1 MVEPV
6 ADSGAR
12 VRSVSSSVPRDQ
24 RAQNAAEAADA
35 LGRYGATCVTMSASS
50 SGSGGACAL
59 YGALALVYVGLVAD
73 FYVTYKLSGDV
84 SVLRGLVALSGD
96 SGGDFVRG
104 DGRTVVPSELT
115 TGDSYRSSEGAISRE
130 RRSAHR
136 RGRKEAAAARA
147 RDASENFGSG
157 GGGSGGGGD
166 HDQNVPSVEFF
177 PQPQQA
183 PGGPHDGKGYVWLTS
198 YSRIPVSRALPT
210 S

>member
-1 MVEPV
+1 
-6 ADSGAR
+6 
-12 VRSVSSSVPRDQ
+12 
-24 RAQNAAEAADA
+24 
-35 LGRYGATCVTMSASS
+35 MSASS
-50 SGSGGACAL
+50 AGGGSAL
-59 YGALALVYVGLVAD
+59 YGALALVYVGLLAD

-84 SVLRGLVALSGD
+84 SALRDLVSLGGD
-96 SGGDFVRG
+96 SGSYSSGDFIRKGSRTVFSSESTPG
-104 DGRTVVPSELT
+104 DG
-115 TGDSYRSSEGAISRE
+115 SSEGAISRE

-157 GGGSGGGGD
+157 GSGGGGGD

-198 YSRIPVSRALPT
+198 YSRIPLMVLQEFCESSRRYCPPRGEGQRGT
-210 S
+210 SRQPWTKGRQRRKG